1 MTTIESYKSM
11 VEIYKNK
18 SGRLEEKEALRDKLS
33 QDIINSVNTLS
44 LYTDSLEVMDAA
56 SQFYQKKIFDQIDR
70 LVTEAL
76 QVICEDESISVK
88 TELVMRRGQPEA
100 YFLYRDGISP
110 EYGDLLYTH
119 GGGIVDIIS
128 CALRL
133 IVAELMGADGPII
146 FDEPI
151 RMLHSS
157 EAGYEENFIKFIR
170 EFSHRRNRQ
179 IIIIT
184 HSEELMGIADKSFK
198 VLKDRYKISQ
208 LLGGEN

>member
-1 MTTIESYKSM
+1 MTHIENYKAL
-11 VEIYKNK
+11 VETYKNK
-18 SGRLEEKEALRDKLS
+18 LGRLEEKEALLKKLS
-33 QDIINSVNTLS
+33 QELVDSENSLI
-44 LYTDSLEVMDAA
+44 LYTDALEVMDAA

-100 YFLYRDGISP
+100 YFLYKDGVSP

-151 RMLHSS
+151 RMLHSN

-198 VLKDRYKISQ
+198 VVKDRYKVSQ
-208 LLGGEN
+208 LKGEE